1 MTLPA
6 FYAFSGCDYNV
17 SFNWISKV
25 KPLKL
30 IVKDESTQREFS
42 KLNEWNAITEDDT
55 RVV

>member
-1 MTLPA
+1 MTLPP